1 MGGSS
6 SLFAD
11 VVVRESPNW
20 YMVVFNVTAF
30 VISTLFI
37 IIIVGYLNAKVGYH
51 TIVSLSFLS
60 YLLPIVL
67 S

>member
-11 VVVRESPNW
+11 VIVRENPNW
-20 YMVVFNVTAF
+20 YMVAFNVTAF

-37 IIIVGYLNAKVGYH
+37 IIIVGYLNAKVE
-51 TIVSLSFLS
+51 
-60 YLLPIVL
+60 
-67 S
+67 

>member
-11 VVVRESPNW
+11 VIVRESPNW

-37 IIIVGYLNAKVGYH
+37 IIIVGYLNAKVGNK
-51 TIVSLSFLS
+51 TKASLSFLL
-60 YLLPIVL
+60 YL
-67 S
+67 

>member
-11 VVVRESPNW
+11 VIVRESPNW

-37 IIIVGYLNAKVGYH
+37 IIIVGYLNAKVGYN
-51 TIVSLSFLS
+51 IKASLSFL
-60 YLLPIVL
+60 
-67 S
+67 

>member
-11 VVVRESPNW
+11 VIVRENPNW

-37 IIIVGYLNAKVGYH
+37 IIIVGYLNAKVE
-51 TIVSLSFLS
+51 
-60 YLLPIVL
+60 
-67 S
+67 